1 VSKERSFIAS
11 SRAVLTVATRR
22 LHSEPLPDGRELDE
36 MEIFELSYDN
46 YYLLC
51 PLESNAGKSPRVLAS
66 SAKRTMPF
74 GWSKILAGCL

>member
-1 VSKERSFIAS
+1 
-11 SRAVLTVATRR
+11 
-22 LHSEPLPDGRELDE
+22 